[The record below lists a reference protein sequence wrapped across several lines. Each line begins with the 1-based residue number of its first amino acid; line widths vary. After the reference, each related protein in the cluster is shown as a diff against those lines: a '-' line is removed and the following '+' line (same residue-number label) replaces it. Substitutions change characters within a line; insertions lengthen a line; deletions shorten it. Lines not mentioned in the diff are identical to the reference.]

1 MEGSELGFY
10 KPAGWPAE
18 GWRMM
23 RRSPRLRPASA
34 PGSAFTNMS
43 ASTEASAMAR
53 CGDFTGRPLDMWLT
67 GVAARLHLHRPQQG
81 YTFNL
86 TFLETA

>member
-1 MEGSELGFY
+1 
-10 KPAGWPAE
+10 
-18 GWRMM
+18 
-23 RRSPRLRPASA
+23 
-34 PGSAFTNMS
+34 
-43 ASTEASAMAR
+43 
-53 CGDFTGRPLDMWLT
+53 MWLT